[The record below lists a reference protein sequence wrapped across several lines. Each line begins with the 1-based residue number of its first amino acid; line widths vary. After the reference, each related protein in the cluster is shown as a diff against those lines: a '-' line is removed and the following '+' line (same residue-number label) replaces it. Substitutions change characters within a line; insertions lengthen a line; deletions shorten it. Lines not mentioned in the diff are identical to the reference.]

1 MESAM
6 TDQPAPDTD
15 QPRLLDEVGIAIAG
29 LCAVHCLA
37 TIVLVSGL
45 GIGGHFLLAPQIHEY
60 GLTAAAAIAAVAIG
74 WGALRHW
81 RREPV
86 ILASS
91 GLALML
97 AALLGPHGV
106 VELVLTFGGVVLVA
120 IGHFLNM
127 RRPRTA

>member
-1 MESAM
+1 MTKQATPPPAES
-6 TDQPAPDTD
+6 
-15 QPRLLDEVGIAIAG
+15 RVLDEVGIAVAG

-60 GLTAAAAIAAVAIG
+60 GLAAAAAIAAVAIG

-81 RREPV
+81 RLEPV
-86 ILASS
+86 IIAGA
-91 GLALML
+91 GLGLMLGALM
-97 AALLGPHGV
+97 GPHGV
-106 VELVLTFGGVVLVA
+106 LELVLTFGGVVLVA

-127 RRPRTA
+127 RSPRAA